1 MRFSNPA
8 SHLGSNRAVEFGS
21 STTSGHDI
29 GPAGLDFLRV
39 IPALQLRLDFE
50 PRSIQDLDHGRR
62 FEEAKVKINALT
74 PELVDVS
81 DLITDVEGNEQAAT
95 SNHHTS

>member
-1 MRFSNPA
+1 M
-8 SHLGSNRAVEFGS
+8 
-21 STTSGHDI
+21 TSGHDI

-50 PRSIQDLDHGRR
+50 PRSIQNLKYCRR
-62 FEEAKVKINALT
+62 FEEAKVKINGLA

-81 DLITDVEGNEQAAT
+81 DLVTDVEGNE
-95 SNHHTS
+95 